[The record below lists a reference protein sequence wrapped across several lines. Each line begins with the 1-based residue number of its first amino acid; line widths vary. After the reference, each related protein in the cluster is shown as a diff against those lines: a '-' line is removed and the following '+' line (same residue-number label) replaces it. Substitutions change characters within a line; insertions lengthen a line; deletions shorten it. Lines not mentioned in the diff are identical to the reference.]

1 MGLVNVK
8 DSSTSLIKPK
18 FGIFNPD
25 LASYSNRGRNK
36 TGIWRTND
44 VYTQQE
50 NKFWPFGQS
59 RVQVKNQILASS
71 PVYNSVSAEKCASTI
86 KLSSDVFCLV
96 YASSNT
102 NINYQIFSIGKGF
115 SLSDGGLIRSGQLGS
130 ITTLTESAARVS
142 EISSSFD
149 ETSGRILLVIT
160 YGYGTGGNITGGSQI
175 MTSRTV
181 TKIIIGK
188 YNSSLQTV
196 SWAVVNNLYDLAV
209 NTTPYNTNEI
219 PANTPI
225 LTAVNTPIT
234 TQITTVG
241 GTPGN
246 TLYSTPILTPI
257 PTIKTTPIS
266 TPGSTQLTTFL
277 STQIATSATTAID
290 TTIFTSIPTF
300 VFPTTFIDTLIV
312 TPATTFLPTQV
323 LTSNDRRSTV
333 IFTEKPDPNIPPY
346 PTIGQTQIQTVLF
359 TSPPTLLPT
368 STTTSILT
376 EGGQTPRTTPASTSL
391 LTSTSTGG
399 FTPFATVGSTPVAT
413 SVNTP
418 KLTNTTT
425 ILSTQITTSVGT
437 LLPGDPIVQNAPP
450 SQIYSVCEV
459 KNIGTDKFVIST
471 QGILRVITLT
481 SDSAYSVG
489 SQLSSSIVPLAGTTE
504 LLKTAWDS
512 ISSEYVELGWDSAN
526 SLSKIARYSVSGT
539 TITAQETA
547 TLTSTKIPNSIG
559 NIINMGARKYIWNDY
574 DKVYQIT
581 HNGVSFT
588 ISGTPLL
595 LGTIGTNNFNT
606 TLIRDNN
613 TDGFIVGYFSNET
626 TSSYNR
632 IVNYLYNNAVAGG
645 TESSSF
651 SLLSSQFSNN
661 APINYV
667 DTISFEENVFL
678 AIYEHNSIL
687 YANILILK
695 SY

>member
-8 DSSTSLIKPK
+8 DSSNSLIKPK
-18 FGIFNPD
+18 FGIFNPN

-36 TGIWRTND
+36 PGIWRTKD
-44 VYTQQE
+44 VYEQQE

-115 SLSDGGLIRSGQLGS
+115 SLSDGGLIRSGQLGP

-175 MTSRTV
+175 MTSRSV

-209 NTTPYNTNEI
+209 ITTPYNTNEI
-219 PANTPI
+219 PANTSI
-225 LTAVNTPIT
+225 LTPKDTPIT
-234 TQITTVG
+234 TQITTIG

-257 PTIKTTPIS
+257 PTTVTTPIS
-266 TPGSTQLTTFL
+266 TPGSTQITTLLLTQ
-277 STQIATSATTAID
+277 STTSATTPID
-290 TTIFTSIPTF
+290 TPISTSIPTSVFPTTVIITTIFTPSS
-300 VFPTTFIDTLIV
+300 
-312 TPATTFLPTQV
+312 TFLPTQV
-323 LTSNDRRSTV
+323 LTFNNRRLTV
-333 IFTEKPDPNIPPY
+333 IFTEKPDPTAPPFPTY
-346 PTIGQTQIQTVLF
+346 PETQIQTTLF
-359 TSPPTLLPT
+359 TSPPTLQSTLGAT
-368 STTTSILT
+368 STTTSAN
-376 EGGQTPRTTPASTSL
+376 TPATFQ
-391 LTSTSTGG
+391 TSTFPSTLANTDG

-413 SVNTP
+413 FANTP
-418 KLTNTTT
+418 KLTSITTL
-425 ILSTQITTSVGT
+425 LSTQITTSAGT
-437 LLPGDPIVQNAPP
+437 LLPGDPIVQNAAP

-459 KNIGTDKFVIST
+459 KNVGTNKFIIST

-481 SDSAYSVG
+481 SDSAYSLG
-489 SQLSSSIVPLAGTTE
+489 AQLSSSIVPIGGTTE
-504 LLKTAWDS
+504 LLKTAWDP
-512 ISSEYVELGWDSAN
+512 ISSEYVELGWDSVN
-526 SLSKIARYSVSGT
+526 SQSKLSRYSVSGT
-539 TITAQETA
+539 TITAQET
-547 TLTSTKIPNSIG
+547 TTVTSTQIPNSIG
-559 NIINMGARKYIWNDY
+559 NIINIGERKYIWNDY

-588 ISGTPLL
+588 ISATPLS

-613 TDGFIVGYFSNET
+613 TDGFIIGYFSNET

-632 IVNYLYNNAVAGG
+632 IVNYLFNNAVAGG
-645 TESSSF
+645 TESNSF

-667 DTISFEENVFL
+667 DAISFEENVFL

-687 YANILILK
+687 YANILTLK